1 MLCNTLMLFVP
12 VQRTATLHRYYEIIT
27 SMQIRTPSLE
37 GRDLQEEEMSMQY
50 CMLAMAH

>member
-1 MLCNTLMLFVP
+1 MLRNTLMLFVP

-27 SMQIRTPSLE
+27 IMQIRTPSLE
-37 GRDLQEEEMSMQY
+37 GRDLQEEMSMQY